1 VTNKSVSAFVCADP
15 SEIVQALVGLK
26 DVRVLAYCRTGPD
39 VSLLIEQTGEVAC
52 CPDCH
57 GSAQV
62 KERPVVTYVDLPV
75 YGRPMRLAWKKHRLR
90 CVDPGCPRRRW
101 VREDHRIAAKSCLLT
116 PRCAKWATRQVGG
129 GELVKIFV

>member
-75 YGRPMRLAWKKHRLR
+75 YGRPMRLAWEEAPVAMRGSGL
-90 CVDPGCPRRRW
+90 PT
-101 VREDHRIAAKSCLLT
+101 A
-116 PRCAKWATRQVGG
+116 QVGA
-129 GELVKIFV
+129 

>member
-57 GSAQV
+57 GSV
-62 KERPVVTYVDLPV
+62 KRPRFVAWSDLIRRSEHAGTEEV
-75 YGRPMRLAWKKHRLR
+75 Q
-90 CVDPGCPRRRW
+90 PG
-101 VREDHRIAAKSCLLT
+101 VA
-116 PRCAKWATRQVGG
+116 
-129 GELVKIFV
+129 